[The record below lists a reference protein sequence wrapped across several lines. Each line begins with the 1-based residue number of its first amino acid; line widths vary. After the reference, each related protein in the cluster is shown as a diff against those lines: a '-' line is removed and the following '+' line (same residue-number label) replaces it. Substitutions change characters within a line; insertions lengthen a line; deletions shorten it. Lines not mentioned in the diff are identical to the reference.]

1 MSNRKSISYDK
12 GENSNDECCMCGDEW
27 NEGKK
32 GWVLCDTPNCEN
44 TVCERCTTLLSLS
57 VSELFYCPLCAGSG
71 NFAAA
76 TAGAT
81 VVSAV
86 AACSELAT
94 LPLSFKATRKIL
106 TNLVRSPEES
116 KYRKLR
122 IGENKK
128 VKELLD
134 YEPVLNILSSV
145 GFVRKSCPREK
156 INKDGNETNLCTEE
170 VLVLEGEVPTSQI
183 GELLSILESLAPETR
198 ISSETS
204 KGKRKANDE
213 ADTDAKKQREQ
224 L

>member
-1 MSNRKSISYDK
+1 MTMSNRRSNNNYDT
-12 GENSNDECCMCGDEW
+12 GGNSNDECCMCGEEW
-27 NEGKK
+27 NECKK
-32 GWVLCDTPNCEN
+32 GWVLCDTSHCEN
-44 TVCERCTTLLSLS
+44 TVCDRCTTLLSLS

-71 NFAAA
+71 NSAAA

-86 AACSELAT
+86 TACSELAK

-106 TNLVRSPEES
+106 TNLARSPEEP

-134 YEPVLNILSSV
+134 FEPVLNILSSV

-156 INKDGNETNLCTEE
+156 TNNTETNLCTEE

-183 GELLSILESLAPETR
+183 GELLSILESLAPETQN
-198 ISSETS
+198 SQETS
-204 KGKRKANDE
+204 KGKRKANDA
-213 ADTDAKKQREQ
+213 ADKDPKRQRE
-224 L
+224 